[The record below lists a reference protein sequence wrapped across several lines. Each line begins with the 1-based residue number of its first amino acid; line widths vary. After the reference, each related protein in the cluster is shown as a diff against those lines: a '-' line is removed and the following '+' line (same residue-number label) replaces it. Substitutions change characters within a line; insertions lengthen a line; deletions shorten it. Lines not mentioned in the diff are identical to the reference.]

1 MVQRFF
7 VTSSRTD
14 KRRRSHPPVDLP
26 CAAILH
32 KPFRG
37 HGLKLNSRSIL
48 VYLGDDPWRSINVSS
63 ILGVRARWQH
73 CASSLRSY
81 TCSMGRP
88 SCFTRRMSPTSTRY
102 PRCHSSVLP
111 ECSKLWEVCCCC
123 LAFSPGSGIHPLRR
137 NGGGV
142 LHGTCTARSLL
153 QPGAQ
158 PRGGGSPLLLYLSV
172 SVRCWRRRLEHRREP
187 RPQIAAANRIRTPA
201 SSWWPSK
208 AYGSPAW
215 ARPPLAC
222 R

>member
-1 MVQRFF
+1 MIHGARSTFLRYLESARAGSTAPRRCVLILAAWDGQA
-7 VTSSRTD
+7 VSRAAC
-14 KRRRSHPPVDLP
+14 RRLRL
-26 CAAILH
+26 AT
-32 KPFRG
+32 
-37 HGLKLNSRSIL
+37 
-48 VYLGDDPWRSINVSS
+48 
-63 ILGVRARWQH
+63 RAV
-73 CASSLRSY
+73 
-81 TCSMGRP
+81 
-88 SCFTRRMSPTSTRY
+88 TRRFCRNA
-102 PRCHSSVLP
+102 RNCGKSVAVAWP
-111 ECSKLWEVCCCC
+111 FHP
-123 LAFSPGSGIHPLRR
+123 ASGIHPLRR

-172 SVRCWRRRLEHRREP
+172 SVRGWRRRREHRREP